1 MINFWIHITET
12 KNNTYIQNIY
22 NQALNEKFNQKNVWI
37 GYVKYILV
45 SLGMGHVW
53 SKQSTLSKIRLKHA
67 LRKRLEEVYT
77 HFWIQKKNENISRLQ
92 FYKQATAN
100 DIYRLEPYL
109 TSSKAKLH
117 RQALSKL
124 RLSAHNLSI
133 ERGRHR
139 KIPREDRKC
148 SVCGVVE
155 DEIHF
160 LDNCTKFSNERKQ
173 FIDVVNT
180 RFSGTLSNFIV
191 SPSQALVIDELQE
204 CFAQYVFECF
214 SL

>member
-1 MINFWIHITET
+1 MHFENDL
-12 KNNTYIQNIY
+12 KKYIQIS
-22 NQALNEKFNQKNVWI
+22 
-37 GYVKYILV
+37 G
-45 SLGMGHVW
+45 
-53 SKQSTLSKIRLKHA
+53 LK
-67 LRKRLEEVYT
+67 
-77 HFWIQKKNENISRLQ
+77 KKNGNISRLQ

-109 TSSKAKLH
+109 TSTKAKLH

-124 RLSAHNLSI
+124 RLSAHNLYI

-139 KIPREDRKC
+139 RIPREDRKC

-160 LDNCTKFSNERKQ
+160 LDNCHKFSNERKE
-173 FIDVVNT
+173 FIDIVNT
-180 RFSGTLSNFIV
+180 RFSGILSNNFIV
-191 SPSQALVIDELQE
+191 NPSQALVIDELQE

-214 SL
+214 RL